1 MKITTKMMLSL
12 AVTIAGLLVLFCLA
26 MITIDKVKVNGDA
39 YRNIANGKDLAADI
53 LPPPEYILESFL
65 TLHLANDTKDPAER
79 QKYLDDF
86 TRLKKEFD
94 ASHDRWQKELPEG
107 EIKSTLLKDVYTPAV
122 AFYDIAL
129 KQYFPALMAGDRATA
144 ENLLNTIL
152 KQHYTQH
159 RQQVDRLVKLVD
171 AYCKKAEQDAA
182 TTLKIA
188 NVIMYLVTFAILALA
203 TVLSLFISRGITR
216 PLARCV
222 DIADRLA
229 TGDLTEE
236 IAVASNDEMGHLM
249 GAMKNM
255 VDNLRH
261 LVHGT
266 VQISA
271 GIASASVQL
280 NATADQIATAAN
292 QVAAQTGNVATASE
306 EMAATSEDIARNCVE
321 AAEASR
327 TASTMATEGVAVVQQ
342 TVQGMRLISEGV
354 KNTAAVVDTLGN
366 RSDEIG
372 AIIGTIEDIADQ
384 TNLLALNAAIEAARA
399 GEQGRGFAVVADE
412 VRALAERTT
421 KATKEIGEMIQAI
434 QRETKEAVRAMELG
448 VREAER
454 GADTSQRSGEALER
468 ILSQINDVTQQINQI
483 ATAAEEQTAT
493 TSEITSNVQQVSD
506 VVQGTARGAQETS
519 LAAGQLARQSSELQ
533 ELVASFRLNR

>member
-1 MKITTKMMLSL
+1 MRITTKMLLSL
-12 AVTIAGLLVLFCLA
+12 AVTIAGLLVLFALSMA
-26 MITIDKVKVNGDA
+26 TIDKVKVNGALYQD
-39 YRNIANGKDLAADI
+39 IVKGKDVAADI
-53 LPPPEYILESFL
+53 LPPPAYILESYL
-65 TLHLANDTKDPAER
+65 TLHLVFDSTDQAER

-86 TRLKKEFD
+86 KKLKKDFD
-94 ASHDRWQKELPEG
+94 DSHEHWKKDLPEG
-107 EIKSTLLKDVYTPAV
+107 EIKRVLLKDVFEPA
-122 AFYDIAL
+122 ATFYDIAL
-129 KQYFPALMAGDRATA
+129 NQYFPALMAGDKEKAGK
-144 ENLLNTIL
+144 LLGSTL
-152 KQHYTQH
+152 KESYQVH

-171 AYCKKAEQDAA
+171 AYCKKSEADAA
-182 TTLKIA
+182 ATLRTA
-188 NVIMYLVTFAILALA
+188 DLIMYLVTFTLLAVA
-203 TVLSLFISRGITR
+203 TLLSLAISRGVTR

-222 DIADRLA
+222 GIADRLA

-236 IAVASNDEMGHLM
+236 ITVTGSDETGQLL

-255 VDNLRH
+255 IENLRH

-266 VQISA
+266 VNIST

-280 NATADQIATAAN
+280 NATADQIATAAV

-306 EMAATSEDIARNCVE
+306 EMAATSEDIARNCVR

-327 TASTMATEGVAVVQQ
+327 TASTMASEGVEVVQQ
-342 TVQGMRLISEGV
+342 TATGMTLISERVKHTAGV
-354 KNTAAVVDTLGN
+354 VGTLGS
-366 RSDEIG
+366 RSDQIG

-421 KATKEIGEMIQAI
+421 RATKEIGEMIQAI
-434 QRETKEAVRAMELG
+434 QRETKDAVSAMEEG
-448 VREAER
+448 VREAEH
-454 GADTSQRSGEALER
+454 GAETSLRSGEALEK
-468 ILSQINDVTQQINQI
+468 ILAQINDVTEQINQI

-493 TSEITSNVQQVSD
+493 TGEITANVQQVSD

-519 LAAGQLARQSSELQ
+519 LAAGQLSRQSSELQ
-533 ELVASFRLNR
+533 ELVGSFRL